1 MSNAQPMG
9 QLQER
14 ESADHS
20 QGPSMSPE
28 LVSVLLDSGAS
39 TLPSFD
45 EARTQFI
52 RSYLSQVLQITGGNV
67 SEAARLAKRNRTDFY
82 KILQRY
88 LLVPSDFKI
97 YPT

>member
-1 MSNAQPMG
+1 MS
-9 QLQER
+9 QLQELQPCD
-14 ESADHS
+14 SPLS
-20 QGPSMSPE
+20 QAANMPLE
-28 LVSVLLDSGAS
+28 LVSVPPDSDRS

-52 RSYLSQVLQITGGNV
+52 RSYLAQVLQLTGGNV

-88 LLVPSDFKI
+88 LLVPSDFKV